1 MVSAARRAGATEE
14 VVKALRGM
22 PAEEYAGRA
31 EVARSVRVDPD
42 SDLGPDAA
50 GGPDRPGAAASRAS
64 PSTCGKSRR
73 HPSTRSSTAEPAP
86 GTAEGALTASRAPPS
101 VTHPSEQAGQEAR

>member
-1 MVSAARRAGATEE
+1 MSTGHTSVPEVLDALKDVTYPADKEQLISAARQAGAGDE

-42 SDLGPDAA
+42 SDLGTDAGRRTGQA
-50 GGPDRPGAAASRAS
+50 RRGGRPGLSQHLRE
-64 PSTCGKSRR
+64 
-73 HPSTRSSTAEPAP
+73 EPRTP
-86 GTAEGALTASRAPPS
+86 I
-101 VTHPSEQAGQEAR
+101 QEEFDR